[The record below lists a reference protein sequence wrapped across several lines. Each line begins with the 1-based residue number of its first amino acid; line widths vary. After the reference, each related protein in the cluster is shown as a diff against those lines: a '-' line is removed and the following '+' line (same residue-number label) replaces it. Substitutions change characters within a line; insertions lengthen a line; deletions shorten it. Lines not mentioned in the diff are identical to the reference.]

1 MADEKIITASEIKE
15 IAKANNNITEALKE
29 SISSLSKMAKAYD
42 TVIAK
47 IDSMNRKTI
56 NTKRIETEL
65 EAVRAKRDIAQKK
78 FSEAE
83 KNITDKTRLNNYENS
98 LKRFE
103 EQQKKVN
110 QTSLSGNAIRIRQQ
124 EYILAQRKADIEA
137 AQRTLQTED
146 LSYIALREA
155 SKISQ
160 KLLEDTEDRL
170 VEEKKLE
177 KQLGVAGAVLGFIS
191 KKTGLF
197 KDTYGEVVENARD
210 GNTKFLTQAKT
221 LSIVGAAAYG
231 VYKVLRFSVLN
242 AIDLI
247 KQGLNSLASGA
258 NNPLAGI
265 SSAFSSI
272 LKQIPYIGGFLGG
285 FLDILTSITG
295 ILLDVDDKIVKAGRS
310 LNLNTEQSRRLYDQY
325 QRIAAVSGDT
335 FTTSQK
341 LLQSRV
347 ELGAA
352 LGVNNSISEANLKTD
367 IKLKDIAGLEAD
379 TRAQILENSIVAG
392 QNSEDLVKSVF
403 AQVKGLEKATGISLN
418 YQKVLKE
425 ANNLGGYLGLA
436 FAKYP
441 DKITKALVTTKAL
454 GLNLKELDGLA
465 DSFLDFESSIAS
477 EFEAQLLTGKELNL
491 QTARRL
497 FLNNDLAGAAMEINK
512 QVGGSAEFLNM
523 NRIAAESLAK
533 AFGMNRDQLGDM
545 LRKQELLA
553 LLGAK
558 QTSNA
563 REQLKLGLEKYR
575 TQENLVKA
583 IGEEA
588 YINLVNASTQ
598 EKIGA
603 FLDKIKTSFV
613 DFLENSKL
621 IEKIEGFIKY
631 LSSPANMAKILNA
644 IKGIVATGIE
654 IMGYIGYAMVN
665 IADFFT
671 LEELDVVADN
681 LLDRARQA
689 ASNVR
694 SFEIGTPEVVSTNII
709 KSAAQ
714 KGGTASVGG
723 VQNVTN
729 NYSSGPATLSMIM
742 DGIVVGTIAVSNSQ
756 GAPAGGNTTNPYISP
771 KNSSINGQN

>member
-1 MADEKIITASEIKE
+1 MNARLDSIKNLAARDPGALELVALQESEK
-15 IAKANNNITEALKE
+15 
-29 SISSLSKMAKAYD
+29 
-42 TVIAK
+42 V
-47 IDSMNRKTI
+47 
-56 NTKRIETEL
+56 
-65 EAVRAKRDIAQKK
+65 
-78 FSEAE
+78 
-83 KNITDKTRLNNYENS
+83 
-98 LKRFE
+98 
-103 EQQKKVN
+103 
-110 QTSLSGNAIRIRQQ
+110 
-124 EYILAQRKADIEA
+124 
-137 AQRTLQTED
+137 
-146 LSYIALREA
+146 
-155 SKISQ
+155 SQ
-160 KLLEDTEDRL
+160 KLIEDIKDRKA
-170 VEEKKLE
+170 EEILLE
-177 KQLGVAGAVLGFIS
+177 KQLGKTGAVLGFIS

-197 KDTYGEVVENARD
+197 KGLYGKIVEQAREN
-210 GNTKFLTQAKT
+210 NTQLKNTT
-221 LSIVGAAAYG
+221 LGLVAGAAAAYG
-231 VYKVLRFSVLN
+231 LYKVLKFSVLN

-247 KQGLNSLASGA
+247 KQGLTSLASGA

-285 FLDILTSITG
+285 FLDVFTSITG

-325 QRIAAVSGDT
+325 QRIAEVSGDT
-335 FTTSQK
+335 FITSQK

-352 LGVNNSISEANLKTD
+352 LGVNNSISEANLRTD

-392 QNSEDLVKSVF
+392 QNSEDLLKNVF

-454 GLNLKELDGLA
+454 GLSLKELDGLA

-512 QVGGSAEFLNM
+512 QVGGSAEFLDM

-533 AFGMNRDQLGDM
+533 AFGMNREQLGDM

-553 LLGAK
+553 KLGAS

-588 YINLVNASTQ
+588 YTNLVNASTQ

-613 DFLENSKL
+613 DFLEESKL
-621 IEKIEGFIKY
+621 IEKIEGFINY
-631 LSSPANMAKILNA
+631 LSSPANMAKILNT
-644 IKGIVATGIE
+644 IKGVVAKGIE
-654 IMGYIGYAMVN
+654 VLGD
-665 IADFFT
+665 IAYYLT
-671 LEELDVVADN
+671 HVAD
-681 LLDRARQA
+681 LFLFGSLDIDDDKIAQIKSGAYKA
-689 ASNVR
+689 AQSVR
-694 SFEIGTPEVVSTNII
+694 NFGIESPEIVSTNVIRG
-709 KSAAQ
+709 AAQ
-714 KGGTASVGG
+714 QGGTASVGG
-723 VQNVTN
+723 VQNITN

-742 DGIVVGTIAVSNSQ
+742 DGVAVGRVVMPHAQSLP
-756 GAPAGGNTTNPYISP
+756 GAGNTTNRLASVM
-771 KNSSINGQN
+771 NGSVNDQQSA